1 MFLQMQDELL
11 VQSFHC
17 IYIIVQIWNDLWN
30 SNTIFH
36 PSFVISLK
44 LQAKSTLRTILLNLK
59 KYFIFLDFT
68 KFCKE
73 IISYLC
79 RYIYAH
85 FFLNLS
91 NCILLLHFDSF
102 EFFHICL
109 DPPLFAMNLNILI
122 TSFSTYEISKLIT
135 CFNFPKFILYIMA
148 IFGEKL
154 KAWNCRINILKMHQ
168 NLILY
173 ETN

>member
-1 MFLQMQDELL
+1 M
-11 VQSFHC
+11 
-17 IYIIVQIWNDLWN
+17 
-30 SNTIFH
+30 IFETPI
-36 PSFVISLK
+36 PSFIQAVIYARSLK
-44 LQAKSTLRTILLNLK
+44 QQAKSTLRTILLNLK

-73 IISYLC
+73 IIAYLC

-109 DPPLFAMNLNILI
+109 EHPPPRCYELQHSNYIFFNI
-122 TSFSTYEISKLIT
+122 FEISKLIT

-154 KAWNCRINILKMHQ
+154 KA
-168 NLILY
+168 
-173 ETN
+173 